1 MIIQVKKQLRK
12 RTSQQQKQSF
22 QRCPKH
28 IQDAD
33 SFYEDEK
40 TFDAVL
46 INFIVIGESVSRL
59 TETLKEK
66 ENQVPWSKI
75 KALRNI
81 VAHDYFG
88 VDAEE
93 VWQIVQVNLP
103 KLKFKVKSILESDST
118 DLQSVPTTNMIA
130 LFFLYL
136 LQNTSIRKSNI

>member
-1 MIIQVKKQLRK
+1 M
-12 RTSQQQKQSF
+12 
-22 QRCPKH
+22 
-28 IQDAD
+28 
-33 SFYEDEK
+33 
-40 TFDAVL
+40 

-118 DLQSVPTTNMIA
+118 DLQSVPTTNMNLL
-130 LFFLYL
+130 LFLCL
-136 LQNTSIRKSNI
+136 LQHKIYIYQI